1 MQNVT
6 QTFLSVLCT
15 DKNVC
20 VTFKI
25 FIYKNRAVEY
35 HDTMVNEISKY
46 QPGDA
51 VKAQVLRGSKK
62 ETHLAMKN
70 NKHYTLTCSFSFILH
85 QILLK

>member
-1 MQNVT
+1 
-6 QTFLSVLCT
+6 
-15 DKNVC
+15 
-20 VTFKI
+20 
-25 FIYKNRAVEY
+25 
-35 HDTMVNEISKY
+35 MVDEISKY